1 MKVQV
6 INESG
11 KKGSDI
17 EVSDT
22 VFGCAFNEPLVHQA
36 MVAFQANGRQ
46 GSRAQKNRAAVRGGG
61 VKPWRQK
68 GTGRAR
74 AGTIR
79 SPLWRTGGRT
89 FPSSPDENFTH
100 KLNRKM
106 YRGAMRA
113 ILSEL
118 VRAGRL
124 TVLSHIDVTEPKT
137 KKLASFLHK
146 LDFADALIVTE
157 AVDRN
162 LDLAARNLPH
172 VDVRNVAATD
182 PVALLRHKQVIVTPE
197 AVKRFE
203 EVLQ

>member
-17 EVSDT
+17 EVSDA

-36 MVAFQANGRQ
+36 VVAFQANGRQ
-46 GSRAQKNRAAVRGGG
+46 GSRAQKTRAAVRGGG
-61 VKPWRQK
+61 TKPWRQK

-118 VRAGRL
+118 IRAGRF
-124 TVLSHIDVTEPKT
+124 TVMSEINVAEPKT
-137 KKLASFLHK
+137 KKLASMLQK
-146 LDFADALIVTE
+146 LNHSDALIVTE
-157 AVDRN
+157 AADRN
-162 LDLAARNLPH
+162 LALAARNLAH
-172 VDVRNVAATD
+172 IDVRNVAATD
-182 PVALLRHKQVIVTPE
+182 PVVLLRHEKVIVTPD

-203 EVLQ
+203 EALR